1 MSGAKIIKEK
11 ETQLCQVIKEFE
23 ETISELERN
32 FTTAKREVSRT
43 AEEMIA
49 NIRHRERE
57 AIVSLETTRVSRL
70 EKINAAK
77 QEVESLVKR
86 CKLLNDKNRNNI

>member
-1 MSGAKIIKEK
+1 
-11 ETQLCQVIKEFE
+11 
-23 ETISELERN
+23 
-32 FTTAKREVSRT
+32 
-43 AEEMIA
+43 MIVD
-49 NIRHRERE
+49 IRHRERE